1 MDSIVQSSAYFGFF
15 ITLFGYWVSTQ
26 IAKRMR
32 STLCNPL
39 LLTIIFI
46 IAFLKL
52 ADISYASY
60 DNGAKY
66 IYKGMLI
73 AVEGRIS
80 QNSYEKD
87 GTKYNSIEVIA
98 DKIEYLDKIKHEV
111 NDIKEADL
119 KTITQ
124 SDIQLDLTDNLPF

>member
-1 MDSIVQSSAYFGFF
+1 MNRTILTGRCVSAMELVGRERNVGKVSIAVNGFNKEDTNFIPITCFGK
-15 ITLFGYWVSTQ
+15 V
-26 IAKRMR
+26 AE
-32 STLCNPL
+32 
-39 LLTIIFI
+39 
-46 IAFLKL
+46 
-52 ADISYASY
+52 
-60 DNGAKY
+60 NGSKY

-87 GTKYNSIEVIA
+87 GKTYNSIEVIA
-98 DKIEYLDKIKHEV
+98 DRIEYLDKIKHEV

>member
-1 MDSIVQSSAYFGFF
+1 MNRTILTGRCVANMELVGRERNVGKVSIAVNGFNKEDTNFIPITCFGK
-15 ITLFGYWVSTQ
+15 T
-26 IAKRMR
+26 AE
-32 STLCNPL
+32 
-39 LLTIIFI
+39 
-46 IAFLKL
+46 
-52 ADISYASY
+52 
-60 DNGAKY
+60 NGAKY

-87 GTKYNSIEVIA
+87 GKTYNSIEVIA
-98 DKIEYLDKIKHEV
+98 DRIEYLDKIKHEV

>member
-1 MDSIVQSSAYFGFF
+1 MNRTILTGRCVANMELVGRERNVGKVSIAVNGFNKEDTNFIPITCFGK
-15 ITLFGYWVSTQ
+15 T
-26 IAKRMR
+26 AE
-32 STLCNPL
+32 
-39 LLTIIFI
+39 
-46 IAFLKL
+46 
-52 ADISYASY
+52 
-60 DNGAKY
+60 NGSKY

-98 DKIEYLDKIKHEV
+98 DRIEYLDKIKHEGQ
-111 NDIKEADL
+111 IGTKEADL

>member
-1 MDSIVQSSAYFGFF
+1 
-15 ITLFGYWVSTQ
+15 
-26 IAKRMR
+26 
-32 STLCNPL
+32 
-39 LLTIIFI
+39 
-46 IAFLKL
+46 
-52 ADISYASY
+52 
-60 DNGAKY
+60 
-66 IYKGMLI
+66 MLI

>member
-1 MDSIVQSSAYFGFF
+1 MNRTILTGRCVSAMELVGRERNVGKVSIAVNGFNKEDTNFIPITCFGK
-15 ITLFGYWVSTQ
+15 V
-26 IAKRMR
+26 AE
-32 STLCNPL
+32 
-39 LLTIIFI
+39 
-46 IAFLKL
+46 
-52 ADISYASY
+52 
-60 DNGAKY
+60 NGSKY

-124 SDIQLDLTDNLPF
+124 SDIQLDLDANLPF

>member
-1 MDSIVQSSAYFGFF
+1 MNRTILTGRCVSAMELVGRERNVGKVSIAVNGFNKEDTNFIPITCFGK
-15 ITLFGYWVSTQ
+15 T
-26 IAKRMR
+26 AE
-32 STLCNPL
+32 
-39 LLTIIFI
+39 
-46 IAFLKL
+46 
-52 ADISYASY
+52 
-60 DNGAKY
+60 NGAKY

-119 KTITQ
+119 KTVTQ

>member
-1 MDSIVQSSAYFGFF
+1 MNRTILTGRC
-15 ITLFGYWVSTQ
+15 VSTMELVGRERNVGKVS
-26 IAKRMR
+26 IAVNGFNKED
-32 STLCNPL
+32 TN
-39 LLTIIFI
+39 FI
-46 IAFLKL
+46 PITCFGKVAE
-52 ADISYASY
+52 
-60 DNGAKY
+60 NGAKY

-98 DKIEYLDKIKHEV
+98 DRIEYLDKIKHEV

-124 SDIQLDLTDNLPF
+124 SDIQLDLDTNLPW

>member
-1 MDSIVQSSAYFGFF
+1 MNRTILTGRCVSAMELVGRDRNVGKVSIAVNGFNKEDTNFIPITCFGK
-15 ITLFGYWVSTQ
+15 T
-26 IAKRMR
+26 AE
-32 STLCNPL
+32 
-39 LLTIIFI
+39 
-46 IAFLKL
+46 
-52 ADISYASY
+52 
-60 DNGAKY
+60 NGAKY

-124 SDIQLDLTDNLPF
+124 SDIQLDLDANLPF

>member
-1 MDSIVQSSAYFGFF
+1 MNRTILTGRCVSAMELVGRERNVGKVSIAVNGFNKEDTNFIPITCFGK
-15 ITLFGYWVSTQ
+15 T
-26 IAKRMR
+26 AE
-32 STLCNPL
+32 
-39 LLTIIFI
+39 
-46 IAFLKL
+46 
-52 ADISYASY
+52 
-60 DNGAKY
+60 NGAKY

-111 NDIKEADL
+111 NDLKEADL
-119 KTITQ
+119 KTTTQ

>member
-1 MDSIVQSSAYFGFF
+1 MNRTILTGRCVANMELVGRERNVGKVSIAVNGFNKEDTNFIPITCFGK
-15 ITLFGYWVSTQ
+15 V
-26 IAKRMR
+26 AE
-32 STLCNPL
+32 
-39 LLTIIFI
+39 
-46 IAFLKL
+46 
-52 ADISYASY
+52 
-60 DNGAKY
+60 NGSKY

>member
-1 MDSIVQSSAYFGFF
+1 MNRVILTG
-15 ITLFGYWVSTQ
+15 
-26 IAKRMR
+26 R
-32 STLCNPL
+32 STKEMELVGRERNVGKVSIAVNGFNKED
-39 LLTIIFI
+39 TNFI
-46 IAFLKL
+46 PITCFGKTAE
-52 ADISYASY
+52 
-60 DNGAKY
+60 NGSKY

-111 NDIKEADL
+111 NDIKEAEI
-119 KTITQ
+119 KAVTQ

>member
-1 MDSIVQSSAYFGFF
+1 MNRVILTGRATKEMELVGRERNVGKVSIAVNGFNKEDTNFIPITCFGK
-15 ITLFGYWVSTQ
+15 
-26 IAKRMR
+26 A
-32 STLCNPL
+32 
-39 LLTIIFI
+39 
-46 IAFLKL
+46 AE
-52 ADISYASY
+52 
-60 DNGAKY
+60 NGTKY

-98 DKIEYLDKIKHEV
+98 DRIEYLDKIKHEV

>member
-1 MDSIVQSSAYFGFF
+1 MNRTILTGRCVSAMELVGRERNVGKVSIAVNGFNKEDTNFIPITCFGK
-15 ITLFGYWVSTQ
+15 T
-26 IAKRMR
+26 AE
-32 STLCNPL
+32 
-39 LLTIIFI
+39 
-46 IAFLKL
+46 
-52 ADISYASY
+52 
-60 DNGAKY
+60 NGSKY

-98 DKIEYLDKIKHEV
+98 DRIEYLDKIKHEV

>member
-1 MDSIVQSSAYFGFF
+1 MNRTILTGRCVSRMELVGRERNVGKVSIAVNGFNKEDTNFIPITCFGK
-15 ITLFGYWVSTQ
+15 T
-26 IAKRMR
+26 AE
-32 STLCNPL
+32 
-39 LLTIIFI
+39 
-46 IAFLKL
+46 
-52 ADISYASY
+52 
-60 DNGAKY
+60 NGAKY

-98 DKIEYLDKIKHEV
+98 DRIEYLDKIKHEV
-111 NDIKEADL
+111 NDTKEAEIKS
-119 KTITQ
+119 KTM

>member
-1 MDSIVQSSAYFGFF
+1 MNRTILTGRCASTMELVGRERNVGKVSIAVNGFNKEDTNFIPITCFGK
-15 ITLFGYWVSTQ
+15 V
-26 IAKRMR
+26 AE
-32 STLCNPL
+32 
-39 LLTIIFI
+39 
-46 IAFLKL
+46 
-52 ADISYASY
+52 
-60 DNGAKY
+60 NGAKY

-98 DKIEYLDKIKHEV
+98 DRIEYLDKIKHEV

-124 SDIQLDLTDNLPF
+124 SDIQLDLDTNLPW

>member
-1 MDSIVQSSAYFGFF
+1 MNRTILTGRCVSAMELVGRERNVGKVSIAVNGFNKEDTNFIPITCFGK
-15 ITLFGYWVSTQ
+15 V
-26 IAKRMR
+26 AE
-32 STLCNPL
+32 
-39 LLTIIFI
+39 
-46 IAFLKL
+46 
-52 ADISYASY
+52 
-60 DNGAKY
+60 NGSKY

-87 GTKYNSIEVIA
+87 GKTYNSIEVIA

-111 NDIKEADL
+111 NDIREADL

-124 SDIQLDLTDNLPF
+124 SDIQLDLDTNLPW

>member
-1 MDSIVQSSAYFGFF
+1 MNRTILTGRCVSAMELVGRERNVGKVSIAVNGFNKEDTNFIPITCFGK
-15 ITLFGYWVSTQ
+15 T
-26 IAKRMR
+26 AE
-32 STLCNPL
+32 
-39 LLTIIFI
+39 
-46 IAFLKL
+46 
-52 ADISYASY
+52 
-60 DNGAKY
+60 NGAKY

>member
-1 MDSIVQSSAYFGFF
+1 M
-15 ITLFGYWVSTQ
+15 
-26 IAKRMR
+26 
-32 STLCNPL
+32 LCKV
-39 LLTIIFI
+39 
-46 IAFLKL
+46 AE
-52 ADISYASY
+52 
-60 DNGAKY
+60 NGAKY

-98 DKIEYLDKIKHEV
+98 DKIEYLDKIKHEA

-119 KTITQ
+119 KAKTITQ
-124 SDIQLDLTDNLPF
+124 ETIEYDSSDLPWQKNGKHQIMTIDTK

>member
-1 MDSIVQSSAYFGFF
+1 MNRTILTGRCVSGMELVGRERNVGKVSIAVNGFNKEATNFIPITCFGK
-15 ITLFGYWVSTQ
+15 VSE
-26 IAKRMR
+26 
-32 STLCNPL
+32 
-39 LLTIIFI
+39 
-46 IAFLKL
+46 
-52 ADISYASY
+52 
-60 DNGAKY
+60 NGSKY

-87 GTKYNSIEVIA
+87 GKTYNSIEVIA

>member
-1 MDSIVQSSAYFGFF
+1 MNRTILTGRCVANMELVGRERNVGKVSIAVNGFNKEDTNFIPITCFGK
-15 ITLFGYWVSTQ
+15 T
-26 IAKRMR
+26 AE
-32 STLCNPL
+32 
-39 LLTIIFI
+39 
-46 IAFLKL
+46 
-52 ADISYASY
+52 
-60 DNGAKY
+60 NGSKY

-98 DKIEYLDKIKHEV
+98 DRIEYLDKIKHEV

>member
-1 MDSIVQSSAYFGFF
+1 MNRTILTGRCVSAMELVGRERNVGKVSIAVNGFNKEDTNFIPITCFGK
-15 ITLFGYWVSTQ
+15 V
-26 IAKRMR
+26 AE
-32 STLCNPL
+32 
-39 LLTIIFI
+39 
-46 IAFLKL
+46 
-52 ADISYASY
+52 
-60 DNGAKY
+60 NGSKY

-98 DKIEYLDKIKHEV
+98 DRIEYLDKIKHEV
-111 NDIKEADL
+111 NDIKETDL

-124 SDIQLDLTDNLPF
+124 SDIQLDLDANLPF